1 VTAKIRRRAF
11 ITILGGAAAWPLA
24 TRAQQTAMPVIG
36 VLVPANPEPFS
47 AEFRAGLR
55 ERGYVEGQNIAF
67 ELRSADGKPDRLREL
82 ADELVHLNV
91 AVIVSQF
98 TPAITA
104 ARHGT
109 SEIPIVMAWAG
120 DPVGTGLISSLA
132 RPGGNI
138 TGLGAPEGFSAK
150 VLELVRSMLPTMGR
164 VAALTN
170 SADPYSRP
178 FIEGIESAGQALG
191 IAVQSF
197 EGRNTDE
204 LEKAFAAM
212 AKARAD
218 AVLMQTSLPRKP
230 AIDLAL
236 RYGLPLISGNRL
248 LPVEGGLM
256 SYSIQQNDMYRRAA
270 YYVDRILKG
279 AKPADLPV
287 ELPTRYELVVNLKTA
302 KALGIAVPPM
312 LLATAD
318 EVIE

>member
-1 VTAKIRRRAF
+1 LGCSFRPIRSH
-11 ITILGGAAAWPLA
+11 
-24 TRAQQTAMPVIG
+24 
-36 VLVPANPEPFS
+36 FS
-47 AEFRAGLR
+47 AEFRAGLC

-67 ELRSADGKPDRLREL
+67 ELRSPDGKPDRLREL
-82 ADELVHLNV
+82 ADELVHLKV
-91 AVIVSQF
+91 ALIVAQF
-98 TPAITA
+98 MPAITA

-120 DPVGTGLISSLA
+120 DPVGTGIISSLA

-138 TGLGAPEGFSAK
+138 TGLGAPEGLAAK

-164 VAALTN
+164 LAALTN

-178 FIEGIESAGQALG
+178 FIEGIEEAGRTLG
-191 IAVQSF
+191 ITVQTF
-197 EGRNTDE
+197 EGRDADQLQNVFE
-204 LEKAFAAM
+204 AM
-212 AKARAD
+212 VKARAD
-218 AVLMQTSLPRKP
+218 AVLMQTSLPRKT

-236 RYGLPLISGNRL
+236 KYRLPLISGNRL
-248 LPVEGGLM
+248 LPLEGGLT

-270 YYVDRILKG
+270 YYVDRILRG

-287 ELPTRYELVVNLKTA
+287 ELPTRYELVLNLKTA
-302 KALGIAVPPM
+302 KALGVAVPPM